1 MHECTRILGSTRSGG
16 SRHEQTSTC
25 TRTHARTHARMQTF
39 ICKARG
45 CKLDR
50 SSCSSVCRS
59 RISCSFIESLQP
71 ATVQFR
77 ATAAQLSSR
86 AGGSPCGWA
95 HLISKALSRFF
106 CSCFSC
112 DDFFCAAYKA
122 RNFFS
127 ASSAVTWRERVV
139 PRARLGHL
147 YVCWGSSCSRR
158 QCVKRA
164 SWCQC
169 VRRASW
175 CLPNLRDWEF
185 HGGGKKISPPGCAI
199 ECIDHRVF
207 GRNNRIRLFRG
218 CI

>member
-1 MHECTRILGSTRSGG
+1 MHAHTRKHTER
-16 SRHEQTSTC
+16 RQP
-25 TRTHARTHARMQTF
+25 TRTNERLHTDARTHARMQTF

-127 ASSAVTWRERVV
+127 ASSAVTWREKSGAKC
-139 PRARLGHL
+139 PFGASL
-147 YVCWGSSCSRR
+147 
-158 QCVKRA
+158 CVIG
-164 SWCQC
+164 QL
-169 VRRASW
+169 VRSHVAQPTAMREESQLVSA
-175 CLPNLRDWEF
+175 E
-185 HGGGKKISPPGCAI
+185 PP
-199 ECIDHRVF
+199 
-207 GRNNRIRLFRG
+207 
-218 CI
+218 